1 MKPKTINWTAL
12 AAIGQILSAVAVAM
26 TLLSLTMQTRRAEIA
41 ASDANRLARADGVI
55 SFWLAAMHDPEFR
68 EAGLR
73 INPAHAEWTAEI
85 SRRME
90 ISVEDANLLQSE
102 TLYWFWLHWGQWST
116 STEQK
121 DIEELI
127 KNSLHVLSHKVCL
140 WHCKACAAKLAQKK
154 QASRAAATLANGR
167 GAAKGSL
174 GGHRLA
180 SVGPSWPPNGPKLV
194 DVLPKGGP
202 RWLKLFLLASSTLK
216 LAQDCPNK
224 PRACT

>member
-102 TLYWFWLHWGQWST
+102 TLYWFWLHWGQWNT

-127 KNSLHVLSHKVCL
+127 NMIK
-140 WHCKACAAKLAQKK
+140 
-154 QASRAAATLANGR
+154 RFYTLPWVR
-167 GAAKGSL
+167 L
-174 GGHRLA
+174 VWEGHRGWLDA
-180 SVGPSWPPNGPKLV
+180 RFEAFVD
-194 DVLPKGGP
+194 DVLAEADATPPAEPDREALYRRLDELGIGVP
-202 RWLKLFLLASSTLK
+202 RSRDEG
-216 LAQDCPNK
+216 AQGK
-224 PRACT
+224 